1 MRAPEGQGEQMQYR
15 GATEMVLIILAV
27 IGAHALLAVLGIGL
41 MHTAMMGWMMGGGG
55 CLAGLLLGLL
65 IIAGAVAAVML
76 LTRSRSR
83 P

>member
-1 MRAPEGQGEQMQYR
+1 MRHR
-15 GATEMVLIILAV
+15 GATDMALIILAV
-27 IGAHALLAVLGIGL
+27 IGAHALLAVLGMGL

-55 CLAGLLLGLL
+55 WLAGLLLGLL

-76 LTRSRSR
+76 LTRRTSR